1 MKICVTNRLLC
12 RSDFSETV
20 RKACETAGMVIL
32 REKDLTETEYTELAR
47 KIRKICNDTGTDFC
61 INKYAGAAKA
71 VGCDA
76 LQLSYSDFLALPE
89 KFCRTG
95 VSVHSVEEAVTA
107 AEKGA
112 DFLIAGHIFATDCKK
127 GVPPRGLEFLTEIIS
142 NVEIPVYAIG
152 GINDANMQSALDCG
166 AAGVCIMSGYMNFQK
181 SLDRSIYV

>member
-1 MKICVTNRLLC
+1 MRICVTNRLLC
-12 RSDFSETV
+12 RGDFYETV

-47 KIRKICNDTGTDFC
+47 KIKEICAETGTDFC
-61 INKYAGAAKA
+61 INKYAGAARA

-95 VSVHSVEEAVTA
+95 VSVHSVKEAVTA
-107 AEKGA
+107 SEKGA

-127 GVPPRGLEFLTEIIS
+127 EVPPRGLRFLTEIIS
-142 NVEIPVYAIG
+142 NVEIPVFAIG
-152 GINDANMQSALDCG
+152 GINEENEHSVLECG
-166 AAGVCIMSGYMNFQK
+166 ASGVCIMSGYMNFQN

>member
-1 MKICVTNRLLC
+1 MRICVTNRLLC
-12 RSDFSETV
+12 RGDFYETV

-47 KIRKICNDTGTDFC
+47 KIKEICAETGTDFC
-61 INKYAGAAKA
+61 INKYAGAARA

-76 LQLSYSDFLALPE
+76 LQLSYSDFPALPE

-95 VSVHSVEEAVTA
+95 VSVHSVKEAVTA

-127 GVPPRGLEFLTEIIS
+127 GVPPRGLRFLTEIIS
-142 NVEIPVYAIG
+142 NVEIPVFAIG
-152 GINDANMQSALDCG
+152 GINEENEHSVLECG
-166 AAGVCIMSGYMNFQK
+166 AAGVCIMSGYMNFQN
-181 SLDRSIYV
+181 SLDRLIYV

>member
-1 MKICVTNRLLC
+1 MFKKMLCMLIAFCLGICGFAVA
-12 RSDFSETV
+12 E
-20 RKACETAGMVIL
+20 
-32 REKDLTETEYTELAR
+32 
-47 KIRKICNDTGTDFC
+47 
-61 INKYAGAAKA
+61 GA
-71 VGCDA
+71 
-76 LQLSYSDFLALPE
+76 
-89 KFCRTG
+89 
-95 VSVHSVEEAVTA
+95 EAVTA

-127 GVPPRGLEFLTEIIS
+127 GVPPRGLGFLTDVIS